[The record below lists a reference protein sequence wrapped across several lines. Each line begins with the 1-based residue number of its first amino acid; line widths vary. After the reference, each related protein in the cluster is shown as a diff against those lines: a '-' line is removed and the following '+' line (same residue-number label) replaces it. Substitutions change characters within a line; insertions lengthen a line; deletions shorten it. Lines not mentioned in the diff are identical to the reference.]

1 MTQEL
6 VLIENLVVVSD
17 TEQYTEVNLTADGRI
32 QLHVE
37 DGDSAAEPVYTV
49 EQAEALHQA
58 LGHLLYL
65 ARQS

>member
-6 VLIENLVVVSD
+6 ALTENLIVVPDAS
-17 TEQYTEVNLTADGRI
+17 QYTEANLTADGRI

-37 DGDSAAEPVYTV
+37 DGDNAAEPVYTV

-65 ARQS
+65 ARQ